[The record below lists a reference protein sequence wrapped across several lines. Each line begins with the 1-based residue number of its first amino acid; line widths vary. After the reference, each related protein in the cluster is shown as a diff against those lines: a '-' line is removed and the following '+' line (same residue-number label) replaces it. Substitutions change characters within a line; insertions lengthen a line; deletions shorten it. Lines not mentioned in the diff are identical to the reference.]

1 MPPALIL
8 FVEDEPLI
16 MALAQALL
24 EERGYDVIVAVNSQ
38 QALSVLAERGS
49 QISAMVTEA
58 GLRGDLSGWQL
69 AREATRR
76 IPALPIIYTTGG
88 LAYQWATERVE
99 DSLLVRTRRRQL
111 IGAKTI
117 CPRTDFRCADEAD
130 QITDLDFVVSQSNSP
145 IAAPMTLVYF
155 PNAGLLKR

>member
-69 AREATRR
+69 AREATADPSVADHLHDRR
-76 IPALPIIYTTGG
+76 PCLPMG
-88 LAYQWATERVE
+88 
-99 DSLLVRTRRRQL
+99 DRTRRRQL

-117 CPRTDFRCADEAD
+117 CTRTDFRCADEAD
-130 QITDLDFVVSQSNSP
+130 QI
-145 IAAPMTLVYF
+145 
-155 PNAGLLKR
+155 